1 MDYAFFWGVIAVAC
15 GTVMIVYGASMFR
28 VVLAF
33 AGFYVGFGL
42 VSALLGSMGTGPGP
56 LVQVLIA
63 IVLGA
68 ALGGLLYSFVAIA
81 MYAAGAILGLVVA
94 LFFTSLVGI
103 AGNWL
108 LAMLALAGA
117 GLGAFGGRYLGS
129 WLTIV
134 SSAFAGAYF
143 SVSGLSLLFGMQAPN
158 GMMPINARTLVVFAL
173 LATISC
179 LAQAR
184 TRNLRRSGAFVR

>member
-1 MDYAFFWGVIAVAC
+1 MDYAFFWGMIAIAC

-28 VVLAF
+28 MVLAF
-33 AGFYVGFGL
+33 AGFYVGFSL
-42 VSALLGSMGTGPGP
+42 VSALLGAMSSGPGP
-56 LVQVLIA
+56 MAQLLVA

-81 MYAAGAILGLVVA
+81 VYAAGAILGLVVA

-103 AGNWL
+103 SGSWL
-108 LAMLALAGA
+108 LAILALGGA

-173 LATISC
+173 LATISF

>member
-1 MDYAFFWGVIAVAC
+1 MDYAFFWGVIAIAC

-28 VVLAF
+28 MVLAF
-33 AGFYVGFGL
+33 AGFYIGFSL
-42 VSALLGSMGTGPGP
+42 VSALLGAISSGPGP
-56 LVQVLIA
+56 MAQLLVA

-81 MYAAGAILGLVVA
+81 VYAAGAILGMVVA
-94 LFFTSLVGI
+94 LFFTSLIGI
-103 AGNWL
+103 SGSWL
-108 LAMLALAGA
+108 LGMLALAGA

-134 SSAFAGAYF
+134 SSTFAGAYF

-158 GMMPINARTLVVFAL
+158 GMMPINTRTLVVFVL
-173 LATISC
+173 LATISF